1 MRPVGLA
8 IKSLQCMYLC
18 SLKYLIFSLSHRLLF
33 ERVINLQMA
42 MKKMKF
48 FFKKFL
54 DFEEKHGDEAS
65 VAAVKRKAQEYV
77 DSHWGL
83 PVPETSSW
91 EPSLSAVP
99 LVHCGSLST
108 PARHSGSH
116 MSSGVLVDI
125 LENAKSFR
133 ARRVLC
139 WWYDVIIYMKILLN
153 AINQKLNIYSYFT
166 KNNVL
171 IYILYFLKRIRL
183 SCSMRVHGSP
193 VQSKWSL
200 IFYES

>member
-1 MRPVGLA
+1 MRRAMQPVGLA

-77 DSHWGL
+77 DSHWVL
-83 PVPETSSW
+83 PVP

-99 LVHCGSLST
+99 LVHSVSLST
-108 PARHSGSH
+108 PARHSESH

-153 AINQKLNIYSYFT
+153 AINQKLNIYTYYT

-171 IYILYFLKRIRL
+171 IYVLYFLKRIRL
-183 SCSMRVHGSP
+183 SCSMRVHGTP
-193 VQSKWSL
+193 MQSKWSL
-200 IFYES
+200 NFY

>member
-1 MRPVGLA
+1 
-8 IKSLQCMYLC
+8 
-18 SLKYLIFSLSHRLLF
+18 
-33 ERVINLQMA
+33 MA

-83 PVPETSSW
+83 PVPETSAC

-116 MSSGVLVDI
+116 MSSGFLVDI

-133 ARRVLC
+133 ARSVCGCQSVL
-139 WWYDVIIYMKILLN
+139 VIWCNHFYEDTIECNKPEIKYIYF
-153 AINQKLNIYSYFT
+153 FT

-171 IYILYFLKRIRL
+171 IIPPCKLCLRDI
-183 SCSMRVHGSP
+183 
-193 VQSKWSL
+193 
-200 IFYES
+200 

>member
-1 MRPVGLA
+1 MRRAMQPVGLA

-77 DSHWGL
+77 DSHWVL
-83 PVPETSSW
+83 PVPETSAC

-99 LVHCGSLST
+99 LVHCGSLHAST
-108 PARHSGSH
+108 AFWKSH
-116 MSSGVLVDI
+116 EQRGFSWHFWECQEFPCTPCSVLVIWCNHLYEDTI
-125 LENAKSFR
+125 ECNKPEIK
-133 ARRVLC
+133 
-139 WWYDVIIYMKILLN
+139 YIYLL
-153 AINQKLNIYSYFT
+153 
-166 KNNVL
+166 
-171 IYILYFLKRIRL
+171 
-183 SCSMRVHGSP
+183 
-193 VQSKWSL
+193 
-200 IFYES
+200 YEK